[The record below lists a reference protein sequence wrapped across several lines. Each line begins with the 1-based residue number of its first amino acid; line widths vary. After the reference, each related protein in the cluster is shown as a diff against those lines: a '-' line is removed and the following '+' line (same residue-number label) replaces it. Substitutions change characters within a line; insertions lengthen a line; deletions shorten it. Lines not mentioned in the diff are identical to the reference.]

1 MAVKI
6 MYLMDDYR
14 GPRAGTEG
22 QLLQLLRHLDRSRYE
37 PAMTF
42 LRGAEYALRNTFPC
56 PVKVLGITKL
66 ASVRAIVGM
75 LRFAYGLRREGYR
88 LVHCFFNDASLM
100 APFFLKLA
108 GLRVL
113 VSRRDMG
120 LWYSPGVLFI
130 LRRVAPFVDRY
141 VANSRGVGRHVQE
154 HERVPGDKIAV
165 IYNGYDPY
173 QGAAGPQAAAASI
186 PGVPD
191 GAPVVGIV
199 ANLRPVKRIDILVEA
214 FAGIGE
220 RFPDARLVIVGDYL
234 SEEAVGTRRNLESVL
249 DRLRIRERIILTG
262 QVDEP
267 MKYIERFTVAVLC
280 SESEGF
286 SNSIVEYM
294 QAGRPVVCTDTGGNP
309 EIVHDGHNGFLVPV
323 GDAAALAERLVRL
336 LSDDALARR
345 LGAAGREAV
354 GSYTHTRMVTEQM
367 ACYDGVLAGASAVH
381 AAS

>member
-37 PAMTF
+37 PAITF
-42 LRGAEYALRNTFPC
+42 LRGAEYALRNPFPC
-56 PVKVLGITKL
+56 PVTVLGITKL
-66 ASVRAIVGM
+66 ASIRAIVGM

-88 LVHCFFNDASLM
+88 LVHCFFNDASLI

-130 LRRVAPFVDRY
+130 LRRVALFVDRF
-141 VANSRGVGRHVQE
+141 VANSRSVGRHVHAQ
-154 HERVPGDKIAV
+154 ERVPGDKIAV
-165 IYNGYDPY
+165 IYNGYEPY
-173 QGAAGPQAAAASI
+173 QGAAGLQSAAASI

-199 ANLRPVKRIDILVEA
+199 ANLRPIKRIDMLVEA

-220 RFPDARLVIVGDYL
+220 RFPDARLVIVGDC
-234 SEEAVGTRRNLESVL
+234 SSQQAADTMRNLEGMAQ
-249 DRLRIRERIILTG
+249 RLGIRERIIFTG

-286 SNSIVEYM
+286 SNSIIEYL
-294 QAGRPVVCTDTGGNP
+294 QAGRPVVCTATGGNP
-309 EIVHDGHNGFLVPV
+309 EIVRDGHNGFLVPV

-345 LGAAGREAV
+345 LGAAGREIV
-354 GSYTHTRMVTEQM
+354 SSYTQARMVTEQM
-367 ACYDGVLAGASAVH
+367 ACYDDVLAGRTSA
-381 AAS
+381 A